1 MEKKVKI
8 IIIALIAV
16 LALSFFLTFQAYLSK
31 QAVTRERD
39 SLKIDNESLAKKAS
53 DAAGQTQQLHN
64 RINALT
70 SDLDKLTKEKDEMQ
84 SKFDLINKEK
94 AALVEQVKALKAR
107 RIETAGAL
115 AAPVSTQAAPLP
127 ADAYWAGILKE
138 KTDLELQIQ
147 NIRQEL
153 RSASINS
160 EQLQKEKNSLLLEV
174 NSLERERQDLARQ
187 LEYNQKLM
195 DSMAAGLVAEKNDKF
210 QIQSGAKSIKDEN
223 TFLRRQLKGL
233 NNRKIELE
241 RKVADLQDKNATLN
255 KRLDEMESM
264 LKDRIAKTGAL
275 KKDMPSKETAKPSE
289 GKKESVELSPIV
301 VRPQKSDASSQQIAV
316 LSGKVLAINRDNNF
330 VIVDLGEESGIKI
343 GNNLTVYR
351 QNQPVAE
358 VTVIQVRKDI
368 SACDIK
374 KENTTIKLGDT
385 VK

>member
-1 MEKKVKI
+1 MEKKIKI

-16 LALSFFLTFQAYLSK
+16 LALSFFLTFQAYLSR
-31 QAVTRERD
+31 QAIIRQRD
-39 SLKIDNESLAKKAS
+39 ALKLDNESLLKRAS
-53 DAAGQTQQLHN
+53 DAAAQTQQLHN

-70 SDLDKLTKEKDEMQ
+70 GDLDKLTKEKEEMQ

-94 AALVEQVKALKAR
+94 AALVEQVKSLKSR

-115 AAPVSTQAAPLP
+115 AAPVTTQAAALP
-127 ADAYWAGILKE
+127 ADAYWAGVLRA
-138 KTDLELQIQ
+138 KTELELQIQ

-153 RSASINS
+153 RNAKINS

-174 NSLERERQDLARQ
+174 NNLEREKQDLARQ
-187 LEYNQKLM
+187 LQYNQKLM
-195 DSMAAGLVAEKNDKF
+195 DSMAAELVAEKNDKF
-210 QIQSGAKSIKDEN
+210 QIEESTKSIKNEN

-233 NNRKIELE
+233 NNRKVELE
-241 RKVADLQDKNATLN
+241 RKLADLQDKNATLN

-264 LKDRIAKTGAL
+264 LKDRITKTGAL
-275 KKDMPSKETAKPSE
+275 KKEATAKASG

-301 VRPQKSDASSQQIAV
+301 VRPQKSGGPDQQIAA
-316 LSGKVLAINRDNNF
+316 LIGRVLAINRDNNF
-330 VIVDLGEESGIKI
+330 IIVDLGEESGIKI
-343 GNNLTVYR
+343 GNSLTVYR
-351 QNQPVAE
+351 QDQPVAE

-374 KENTTIKLGDT
+374 KENTPIKLGDT